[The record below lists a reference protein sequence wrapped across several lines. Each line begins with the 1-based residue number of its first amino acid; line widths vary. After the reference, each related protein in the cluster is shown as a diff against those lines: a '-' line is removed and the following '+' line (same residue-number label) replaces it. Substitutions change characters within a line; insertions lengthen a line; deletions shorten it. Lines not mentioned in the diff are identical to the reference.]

1 MSAPLAMCSIM
12 NSTLFFAY
20 GQARSFQNNVCTPL
34 SFYVAG
40 TYAGIVQTFVE
51 CPIEHVKIRLQL
63 LKERSNYRG
72 PIECS
77 RFLYRHN
84 GIRSIYKGFNI
95 TMLRNASS
103 YGVYFASYE
112 LVKLKLQMNKDSST
126 PFEMFVAGGV
136 GGVLSWAVI
145 YPLDVVKTR
154 IQSDCLIKPKYIGIK
169 DCIFK
174 SYREE
179 GLKAFFKGLNTT
191 LARTFVVS
199 GVNFLVYEF
208 ISSVLIKL
216 I

>member
-1 MSAPLAMCSIM
+1 MSLCSIM

-20 GQARSFQNNVCTPL
+20 GQARSYQNNLCTPI
-34 SFYVAG
+34 SFYIAG
-40 TYAGIVQTFVE
+40 TYAGVVQTFIE

-63 LKERSNYRG
+63 INEKSRFKG
-72 PIECS
+72 PIKCIKY
-77 RFLYRHN
+77 LYNHN
-84 GIRSIYKGFNI
+84 GIVSIYKGFHI

-103 YGVYFASYE
+103 YGVYFAAYE
-112 LVKLKLQMNKDSST
+112 LVKIKLQKNKEIST
-126 PFEMFVAGGV
+126 PFEMFIAGGV

-154 IQSDCLIKPKYIGIK
+154 LQGDLLLKPKYKGIK
-169 DCIFK
+169 DCIYK

-208 ISSVLIKL
+208 VSSVLLKM
-216 I
+216 